1 MDGWMDG
8 LVGGC
13 VGRWVDE
20 WMGGWRYGWM
30 SGKLGIH
37 VIHPEF
43 EAMPMDQCCSG
54 NCSTSILVAF
64 PLLLLTFQMIEILEK
79 KPLQASYNLDASQRA
94 AALTA

>member
-1 MDGWMDG
+1 MDG

-37 VIHPEF
+37 LIHPEF
-43 EAMPMDQCCSG
+43 EAMFMVVP
-54 NCSTSILVAF
+54 
-64 PLLLLTFQMIEILEK
+64 
-79 KPLQASYNLDASQRA
+79 
-94 AALTA
+94 